1 MTKPVSKLASRL
13 DRPSETV
20 VANTVKDA
28 PWETDRQRGALNLER
43 DGSQHRKY
51 HSLFED
57 MLN

>member
-1 MTKPVSKLASRL
+1 MTQSLSKLAARL
-13 DRPSETV
+13 DRPSETAA
-20 VANTVKDA
+20 ANKLKDA